1 MVRHYLFLAATL
13 MVFLVVII
21 NHNNFT
27 FAATNITTNNTTANG
42 SNTNFPSYLMNQ
54 SNYFFVK
61 YIQSDWKTGNVNK
74 TAQYDSNQNAV
85 TVEYNNSTYYTKLT
99 EQEEKSLKLALLD
112 LNFFQLPSGYPMTL
126 VAPPDE
132 NISAY
137 NLTATI
143 YNKTNSVYWT
153 DMQNETV
160 PSGLTF
166 LKDRIE
172 GWLQNASLNKQ
183 ENPTTS
189 ITPSCGPIEGFNFK
203 MMTNGFAPNRTV
215 HWELLDKDHQPSLL
229 GYFETN
235 DTGGFNETSDVSQIL
250 PGKYQLHVFDDV
262 DNDAHGDFVGKETFT
277 TLSFPCEQ
285 NNNTTSA
292 QASGGS
298 GNVSITV
305 NPATPVNT
313 PPVAKAQSVTTNRD
327 TAASINLGATDKD
340 GDTLTYSLTSSP
352 KQGSISSFDKNTG
365 TVVYT
370 PKSGYTGNDGFT
382 FTANDKSST
391 SNYAKVSISVNP
403 ATPVNTPPVAKAQSV
418 TTNRDTAAS
427 INLGATDK
435 DGDTLTYSLTS
446 SPKQGSISSFDK
458 NTGTV
463 VYTPKSGYTGNDGF
477 TFTANDKSSTS
488 NSAKVS
494 ISVNP
499 ATPVNTPPVAKA
511 QSVTTNRDTAASIYL
526 DATDKD
532 GDSLTYSLGTSPN
545 HGSLSS
551 FDKNTGTVVY
561 TPKSGYTG
569 NDGFTFTANDKSST
583 SNSAKV
589 SISVNSVSS
598 GTTKAFSMAAVGDWG
613 CTSNTDKTVKKISS
627 EKPNIVLAL
636 GDYSYEPSADCWLK
650 AVKPIDDITKI
661 TIGNHE
667 DSPNEDL
674 DAYMSNFGMNKQF
687 YSFTKNNVHFVVMA
701 TEIPYKSGSDQYKF
715 VVNDLSK
722 ASTDKNVDWIVV
734 FMHRIMYTSPTSC
747 SSCGALSDLRETYHP
762 LFDKY
767 GVDFVL
773 QGHAHDYQ
781 RSYPLQY
788 NQKDA
793 EDPIVT
799 DKNSGKYNDPKGE
812 IYAIVGTG
820 GEDFHA
826 LKSKSSFIA
835 SQNDA
840 RFGHLNLDTSKSAT
854 TKILNGQF
862 IGNDGKI
869 MDEFQIMNHQ

>member
-1 MVRHYLFLAATL
+1 MNLELLLSGRVLSMAFIFVAFLGISALIFVYAESVAPSVPTTKSISDTIPFLREVADTTPPIDTTPPVVTVPVDMKVEATGPEGRIVSYESTATDTVDGNVATVCSPKSGSLFALGQTRVECTAVDKAGNTGKNQFIITVRDTTPPETTLGDVTVGWLGSITSGDTTPSVDSNFDFDGTDLVGISHYECRLEDGGWKSAHKVTDINGEKINTCTYTGVRDPGAHNFEVRAVDTSGNKDASPASFMWNIEAPDQAIQGLITRVNSIYQSLNLDSALHQAIEDLSDNSVSNDPNSCYLLNSFMNDLNVQNMIGTLSLTDLNDFVKTTLAIMDNIGCLPPIANAGSPQSVEAGEKGVMLDGSNSLHADNPISFNWKQIGGSPTVEIRNSAKAKASFDAPTSDQFKDVGSSTTL
-13 MVFLVVII
+13 
-21 NHNNFT
+21 T
-27 FAATNITTNNTTANG
+27 FELTVAGAGDLKSTAITT
-42 SNTNFPSYLMNQ
+42 
-54 SNYFFVK
+54 VE
-61 YIQSDWKTGNVNK
+61 V
-74 TAQYDSNQNAV
+74 NAV
-85 TVEYNNSTYYTKLT
+85 NNPP
-99 EQEEKSLKLALLD
+99 EE
-112 LNFFQLPSGYPMTL
+112 
-126 VAPPDE
+126 
-132 NISAY
+132 
-137 NLTATI
+137 
-143 YNKTNSVYWT
+143 
-153 DMQNETV
+153 
-160 PSGLTF
+160 
-166 LKDRIE
+166 
-172 GWLQNASLNKQ
+172 
-183 ENPTTS
+183 
-189 ITPSCGPIEGFNFK
+189 
-203 MMTNGFAPNRTV
+203 
-215 HWELLDKDHQPSLL
+215 
-229 GYFETN
+229 
-235 DTGGFNETSDVSQIL
+235 
-250 PGKYQLHVFDDV
+250 PGV
-262 DNDAHGDFVGKETFT
+262 
-277 TLSFPCEQ
+277 
-285 NNNTTSA
+285 NN
-292 QASGGS
+292 
-298 GNVSITV
+298 
-305 NPATPVNT
+305 
-313 PPVAKAQSVTTNRD
+313 PPVAKSQSVTTYSD
-327 TAASINLGATDKD
+327 KSISIN
-340 GDTLTYSLTSSP
+340 
-352 KQGSISSFDKNTG
+352 
-365 TVVYT
+365 
-370 PKSGYTGNDGFT
+370 
-382 FTANDKSST
+382 
-391 SNYAKVSISVNP
+391 
-403 ATPVNTPPVAKAQSV
+403 
-418 TTNRDTAAS
+418 
-427 INLGATDK
+427 
-435 DGDTLTYSLTS
+435 
-446 SPKQGSISSFDK
+446 
-458 NTGTV
+458 
-463 VYTPKSGYTGNDGF
+463 
-477 TFTANDKSSTS
+477 
-488 NSAKVS
+488 
-494 ISVNP
+494 
-499 ATPVNTPPVAKA
+499 
-511 QSVTTNRDTAASIYL
+511 L

-532 GDSLTYSLGTSPN
+532 GDSLTYSLTSSPN

-589 SISVNSVSS
+589 SITVNSVSS

>member
-13 MVFLVVII
+13 MLFLVVII

-85 TVEYNNSTYYTKLT
+85 TVEYNNSTYYTTLT
-99 EQEEKSLKLALLD
+99 DQEEKSLKLALLD
-112 LNFFQLPSGYPMTL
+112 LNFFRLPSGYPMTL
-126 VAPPDE
+126 VAPTNE
-132 NISAY
+132 NIIAY

-292 QASGGS
+292 QASGCS

-327 TAASINLGATDKD
+327 TAASINLDATDKD
-340 GDTLTYSLTSSP
+340 GDSLTYSLTSSP

-391 SNYAKVSISVNP
+391 SDSAKVSISVNP

-427 INLGATDK
+427 INL
-435 DGDTLTYSLTS
+435 
-446 SPKQGSISSFDK
+446 
-458 NTGTV
+458 
-463 VYTPKSGYTGNDGF
+463 
-477 TFTANDKSSTS
+477 
-488 NSAKVS
+488 
-494 ISVNP
+494 
-499 ATPVNTPPVAKA
+499 
-511 QSVTTNRDTAASIYL
+511 

-532 GDSLTYSLGTSPN
+532 GDSLTYSLTSSPN

-569 NDGFTFTANDKSST
+569 SDGFTFTANDKSST

-589 SISVNSVSS
+589 SIIVNSVSS
-598 GTTKAFSMAAVGDWG
+598 GTTKAFSLAAVGDWG

-788 NQKDA
+788 DQKDA

>member
-13 MVFLVVII
+13 MLFLVVII

-382 FTANDKSST
+382 FTANDKNST
-391 SNYAKVSISVNP
+391 SNSAKVSISVNP

-435 DGDTLTYSLTS
+435 DGD
-446 SPKQGSISSFDK
+446 
-458 NTGTV
+458 
-463 VYTPKSGYTGNDGF
+463 
-477 TFTANDKSSTS
+477 
-488 NSAKVS
+488 
-494 ISVNP
+494 
-499 ATPVNTPPVAKA
+499 
-511 QSVTTNRDTAASIYL
+511 
-526 DATDKD
+526 
-532 GDSLTYSLGTSPN
+532 SLTYSLGTSPN

-569 NDGFTFTANDKSST
+569 HDGFTFTANDKSST

-589 SISVNSVSS
+589 SISVNPVKSNVTAPEKEKENQNTIPNTTALTNTTALPNTAVTNTTALPNTTGDSTKMHLEEAIKDLEGGNIDAASTQLTAAQQTIS
-598 GTTKAFSMAAVGDWG
+598 GESEQAKMHFDEAMKAFSAGDTNGTLTHLKAAD
-613 CTSNTDKTVKKISS
+613 
-627 EKPNIVLAL
+627 EAL
-636 GDYSYEPSADCWLK
+636 G
-650 AVKPIDDITKI
+650 
-661 TIGNHE
+661 
-667 DSPNEDL
+667 
-674 DAYMSNFGMNKQF
+674 
-687 YSFTKNNVHFVVMA
+687 
-701 TEIPYKSGSDQYKF
+701 
-715 VVNDLSK
+715 
-722 ASTDKNVDWIVV
+722 
-734 FMHRIMYTSPTSC
+734 
-747 SSCGALSDLRETYHP
+747 
-762 LFDKY
+762 
-767 GVDFVL
+767 
-773 QGHAHDYQ
+773 
-781 RSYPLQY
+781 
-788 NQKDA
+788 
-793 EDPIVT
+793 
-799 DKNSGKYNDPKGE
+799 
-812 IYAIVGTG
+812 
-820 GEDFHA
+820 
-826 LKSKSSFIA
+826 
-835 SQNDA
+835 
-840 RFGHLNLDTSKSAT
+840 
-854 TKILNGQF
+854 
-862 IGNDGKI
+862 
-869 MDEFQIMNHQ
+869 

>member
-1 MVRHYLFLAATL
+1 MNLELLLSGRVLSMAFIFVAFLGISALIFVYAESVAPSVPTTKSISDTIPFLREVADTTPPIDTTPPVVTVPVDMKVEATGPEGRIVSYESTATDTVDGNVATVCSPKSGSLFALGQTRVECTAVDKAGNTGKNQFIITVRDTTPPETTLGDVTVGWLGSITSGDTTPSVDSNFDFDGTDLVGISHYECRLDDGGWKSAHTVTDINGEKINTCTYTGVRDPGAHNFEVRAVDTSGNKDASPASFMWNIEAPDQAIQGLITRVNSIYQSLNLDSALHQAIEDLSDNSVSNDPNSCYLLNSFMNDLNVQNMIGTLSLTDLNDFVKTTLAIMDNIGCLPPIANAGSPQSVEAGEKGVMLDGSNSLHADNPISFNWKQIGGSPTVEIRNSAKAKASFDGPTSDQFKDVGSSTTL
-13 MVFLVVII
+13 
-21 NHNNFT
+21 T
-27 FAATNITTNNTTANG
+27 FELTVAGAGDLKSTAITT
-42 SNTNFPSYLMNQ
+42 
-54 SNYFFVK
+54 VE
-61 YIQSDWKTGNVNK
+61 V
-74 TAQYDSNQNAV
+74 NAV
-85 TVEYNNSTYYTKLT
+85 NN
-99 EQEEKSLKLALLD
+99 
-112 LNFFQLPSGYPMTL
+112 
-126 VAPPDE
+126 PPE
-132 NISAY
+132 
-137 NLTATI
+137 
-143 YNKTNSVYWT
+143 
-153 DMQNETV
+153 V
-160 PSGLTF
+160 PG
-166 LKDRIE
+166 
-172 GWLQNASLNKQ
+172 
-183 ENPTTS
+183 
-189 ITPSCGPIEGFNFK
+189 
-203 MMTNGFAPNRTV
+203 V
-215 HWELLDKDHQPSLL
+215 
-229 GYFETN
+229 
-235 DTGGFNETSDVSQIL
+235 
-250 PGKYQLHVFDDV
+250 
-262 DNDAHGDFVGKETFT
+262 
-277 TLSFPCEQ
+277 
-285 NNNTTSA
+285 NN
-292 QASGGS
+292 
-298 GNVSITV
+298 
-305 NPATPVNT
+305 
-313 PPVAKAQSVTTNRD
+313 PPVAKSQGVTIYSD
-327 TAASINLGATDKD
+327 KSISIN
-340 GDTLTYSLTSSP
+340 
-352 KQGSISSFDKNTG
+352 
-365 TVVYT
+365 
-370 PKSGYTGNDGFT
+370 
-382 FTANDKSST
+382 
-391 SNYAKVSISVNP
+391 
-403 ATPVNTPPVAKAQSV
+403 
-418 TTNRDTAAS
+418 
-427 INLGATDK
+427 
-435 DGDTLTYSLTS
+435 
-446 SPKQGSISSFDK
+446 
-458 NTGTV
+458 
-463 VYTPKSGYTGNDGF
+463 
-477 TFTANDKSSTS
+477 
-488 NSAKVS
+488 
-494 ISVNP
+494 
-499 ATPVNTPPVAKA
+499 
-511 QSVTTNRDTAASIYL
+511 L

-532 GDSLTYSLGTSPN
+532 GDSLTYSLTSSPN

-589 SISVNSVSS
+589 SITVNSVSS

>member
-1 MVRHYLFLAATL
+1 MNLELLLSGRVLSMAFIFVAFLGISALIFVYAESVAPSVPTTKSISDTIPFLREVADTTPPIDTTPPVVTVPVDMKVEATGPEGRIVSYESTATDTVDGNVATVCSPKSGSLFALGQTRVECTAVDKAGNTGKNQFIITVRDTTPPETTLGDVTVGWLGSITSGDTTPSVDSNFDFDGTDLVGISHYECRLEDGGWKSAHKVTDINGEKINTCTYTGVRDPGAHNFEVRAVDTSGNKDASPASFMWNIEAPDQAIQGLITRVNSIYQSLNLDSALHQAIEDLSDNSVSNDPNSCYLLNSFMNDLNVQNMIGTLSLTDLNDFVKTTLAIMDNIGCLPPIANAGSPQSVEAGEKGVMLDGSNSLHADNPISFNWKQIGGSPTVEIRNSAKAKASFDGPTSDQFKDVGSSTTL
-13 MVFLVVII
+13 
-21 NHNNFT
+21 T
-27 FAATNITTNNTTANG
+27 FELTVAGAGDLKSTAITT
-42 SNTNFPSYLMNQ
+42 
-54 SNYFFVK
+54 VE
-61 YIQSDWKTGNVNK
+61 V
-74 TAQYDSNQNAV
+74 NAV
-85 TVEYNNSTYYTKLT
+85 NN
-99 EQEEKSLKLALLD
+99 
-112 LNFFQLPSGYPMTL
+112 
-126 VAPPDE
+126 PPE
-132 NISAY
+132 
-137 NLTATI
+137 
-143 YNKTNSVYWT
+143 
-153 DMQNETV
+153 V
-160 PSGLTF
+160 PG
-166 LKDRIE
+166 
-172 GWLQNASLNKQ
+172 
-183 ENPTTS
+183 
-189 ITPSCGPIEGFNFK
+189 
-203 MMTNGFAPNRTV
+203 V
-215 HWELLDKDHQPSLL
+215 
-229 GYFETN
+229 
-235 DTGGFNETSDVSQIL
+235 
-250 PGKYQLHVFDDV
+250 
-262 DNDAHGDFVGKETFT
+262 
-277 TLSFPCEQ
+277 
-285 NNNTTSA
+285 NN
-292 QASGGS
+292 
-298 GNVSITV
+298 
-305 NPATPVNT
+305 
-313 PPVAKAQSVTTNRD
+313 PPVAKSQSVTIYSD
-327 TAASINLGATDKD
+327 KSISIN
-340 GDTLTYSLTSSP
+340 
-352 KQGSISSFDKNTG
+352 
-365 TVVYT
+365 
-370 PKSGYTGNDGFT
+370 
-382 FTANDKSST
+382 
-391 SNYAKVSISVNP
+391 
-403 ATPVNTPPVAKAQSV
+403 
-418 TTNRDTAAS
+418 
-427 INLGATDK
+427 
-435 DGDTLTYSLTS
+435 
-446 SPKQGSISSFDK
+446 
-458 NTGTV
+458 
-463 VYTPKSGYTGNDGF
+463 
-477 TFTANDKSSTS
+477 
-488 NSAKVS
+488 
-494 ISVNP
+494 
-499 ATPVNTPPVAKA
+499 
-511 QSVTTNRDTAASIYL
+511 L

-532 GDSLTYSLGTSPN
+532 GDSLTYSLTSSPN

-589 SISVNSVSS
+589 SITVNSVSS

>member
-340 GDTLTYSLTSSP
+340 GD
-352 KQGSISSFDKNTG
+352 
-365 TVVYT
+365 
-370 PKSGYTGNDGFT
+370 
-382 FTANDKSST
+382 
-391 SNYAKVSISVNP
+391 
-403 ATPVNTPPVAKAQSV
+403 
-418 TTNRDTAAS
+418 
-427 INLGATDK
+427 
-435 DGDTLTYSLTS
+435 
-446 SPKQGSISSFDK
+446 
-458 NTGTV
+458 
-463 VYTPKSGYTGNDGF
+463 
-477 TFTANDKSSTS
+477 
-488 NSAKVS
+488 
-494 ISVNP
+494 
-499 ATPVNTPPVAKA
+499 
-511 QSVTTNRDTAASIYL
+511 
-526 DATDKD
+526 
-532 GDSLTYSLGTSPN
+532 SLTYSLGTSPN

-589 SISVNSVSS
+589 SITVNSVSS

-636 GDYSYEPSADCWLK
+636 GDYSYELSADCWLK

>member
-13 MVFLVVII
+13 MLFLVVII

-313 PPVAKAQSVTTNRD
+313 PPVAKAQSVTINRD
-327 TAASINLGATDKD
+327 TAASINLDATDKD
-340 GDTLTYSLTSSP
+340 GDSLTYSLTSSP

-370 PKSGYTGNDGFT
+370 PKSGYTG
-382 FTANDKSST
+382 S
-391 SNYAKVSISVNP
+391 
-403 ATPVNTPPVAKAQSV
+403 
-418 TTNRDTAAS
+418 
-427 INLGATDK
+427 
-435 DGDTLTYSLTS
+435 
-446 SPKQGSISSFDK
+446 
-458 NTGTV
+458 
-463 VYTPKSGYTGNDGF
+463 DGF

-494 ISVNP
+494 INVNP
-499 ATPVNTPPVAKA
+499 VKSNVTAPEKEKENQNTIPNTTALTNTTALPNTA
-511 QSVTTNRDTAASIYL
+511 VTNTTALPNTTGDSTKMHLEEAIKDLEGGNIDAASTQLTAAQQTISGESEQ
-526 DATDKD
+526 AKM
-532 GDSLTYSLGTSPN
+532 
-545 HGSLSS
+545 H
-551 FDKNTGTVVY
+551 FDE
-561 TPKSGYTG
+561 
-569 NDGFTFTANDKSST
+569 AM
-583 SNSAKV
+583 
-589 SISVNSVSS
+589 
-598 GTTKAFSMAAVGDWG
+598 KAFSAGDTNGTLTHLKAAD
-613 CTSNTDKTVKKISS
+613 
-627 EKPNIVLAL
+627 EAL
-636 GDYSYEPSADCWLK
+636 G
-650 AVKPIDDITKI
+650 
-661 TIGNHE
+661 
-667 DSPNEDL
+667 
-674 DAYMSNFGMNKQF
+674 
-687 YSFTKNNVHFVVMA
+687 
-701 TEIPYKSGSDQYKF
+701 
-715 VVNDLSK
+715 
-722 ASTDKNVDWIVV
+722 
-734 FMHRIMYTSPTSC
+734 
-747 SSCGALSDLRETYHP
+747 
-762 LFDKY
+762 
-767 GVDFVL
+767 
-773 QGHAHDYQ
+773 
-781 RSYPLQY
+781 
-788 NQKDA
+788 
-793 EDPIVT
+793 
-799 DKNSGKYNDPKGE
+799 
-812 IYAIVGTG
+812 
-820 GEDFHA
+820 
-826 LKSKSSFIA
+826 
-835 SQNDA
+835 
-840 RFGHLNLDTSKSAT
+840 
-854 TKILNGQF
+854 
-862 IGNDGKI
+862 
-869 MDEFQIMNHQ
+869 

>member
-13 MVFLVVII
+13 MLFLVVII

-298 GNVSITV
+298 GNVSI
-305 NPATPVNT
+305 
-313 PPVAKAQSVTTNRD
+313 
-327 TAASINLGATDKD
+327 
-340 GDTLTYSLTSSP
+340 
-352 KQGSISSFDKNTG
+352 
-365 TVVYT
+365 
-370 PKSGYTGNDGFT
+370 
-382 FTANDKSST
+382 
-391 SNYAKVSISVNP
+391 SVNP

-494 ISVNP
+494 I
-499 ATPVNTPPVAKA
+499 T
-511 QSVTTNRDTAASIYL
+511 
-526 DATDKD
+526 
-532 GDSLTYSLGTSPN
+532 
-545 HGSLSS
+545 
-551 FDKNTGTVVY
+551 
-561 TPKSGYTG
+561 
-569 NDGFTFTANDKSST
+569 
-583 SNSAKV
+583 
-589 SISVNSVSS
+589 VNSVSS

>member
-298 GNVSITV
+298 GNVSI
-305 NPATPVNT
+305 
-313 PPVAKAQSVTTNRD
+313 
-327 TAASINLGATDKD
+327 
-340 GDTLTYSLTSSP
+340 
-352 KQGSISSFDKNTG
+352 
-365 TVVYT
+365 
-370 PKSGYTGNDGFT
+370 
-382 FTANDKSST
+382 
-391 SNYAKVSISVNP
+391 SVNP

-494 ISVNP
+494 I
-499 ATPVNTPPVAKA
+499 T
-511 QSVTTNRDTAASIYL
+511 
-526 DATDKD
+526 
-532 GDSLTYSLGTSPN
+532 
-545 HGSLSS
+545 
-551 FDKNTGTVVY
+551 
-561 TPKSGYTG
+561 
-569 NDGFTFTANDKSST
+569 
-583 SNSAKV
+583 
-589 SISVNSVSS
+589 VNSVSS

>member
-1 MVRHYLFLAATL
+1 MVGLYLFSAAIL
-13 MVFLVVII
+13 MLFLVVII

-27 FAATNITTNNTTANG
+27 NAETNVTANNTTANA

-85 TVEYNNSTYYTKLT
+85 TVEYNNSTYYTTLT
-99 EQEEKSLKLALLD
+99 DQEEKSLKLALLD
-112 LNFFQLPSGYPMTL
+112 LNFFRLPSGYPMTL
-126 VAPPDE
+126 VAPTNE

-172 GWLQNASLNKQ
+172 DWLQNASLNKQ

-215 HWELLDKDHQPSLL
+215 HWELLDKDHQPTLL

-292 QASGGS
+292 QASGSS
-298 GNVSITV
+298 GN
-305 NPATPVNT
+305 
-313 PPVAKAQSVTTNRD
+313 
-327 TAASINLGATDKD
+327 
-340 GDTLTYSLTSSP
+340 
-352 KQGSISSFDKNTG
+352 
-365 TVVYT
+365 
-370 PKSGYTGNDGFT
+370 
-382 FTANDKSST
+382 
-391 SNYAKVSISVNP
+391 VSISVNP

-427 INLGATDK
+427 INL
-435 DGDTLTYSLTS
+435 
-446 SPKQGSISSFDK
+446 
-458 NTGTV
+458 
-463 VYTPKSGYTGNDGF
+463 
-477 TFTANDKSSTS
+477 
-488 NSAKVS
+488 
-494 ISVNP
+494 
-499 ATPVNTPPVAKA
+499 
-511 QSVTTNRDTAASIYL
+511 

-532 GDSLTYSLGTSPN
+532 GDSLTYSLTSSPKQ
-545 HGSLSS
+545 GSLSS

-569 NDGFTFTANDKSST
+569 SDGFTFTANDKSST
-583 SNSAKV
+583 SNAAKV
-589 SISVNSVSS
+589 SITVNSVSS

-788 NQKDA
+788 DQKDE

-820 GEDFHA
+820 GEDLHA

>member
-1 MVRHYLFLAATL
+1 MNLELLLSGRVLSMAFIFVAFLGISALIFVYAESVAPSVPTTKSISDTIPFLREVADTTPPIDTTPPVVTVPVDMKVEATGPEGRIVSYESTATDTVDGNVATVCSPKSGSLFALGQTRVECTAVDKAGNTGKNQFIITVRDTTPPETTLGDVTVGWLGSITSGDTTPSVDSNFDFDGTDLVGISHYECRLEDGGWKSAHTVTDINGEKINTCTYTGVRDPGAHNFEVRAVDTSGNKDASPASFMWNIEAPDQAIQGLITRVNSIYQSLNLDSALHQAIEDLSDNSVSNDPNSCYLLNSFMNDLNVQNMIGTLSLTDLNDFVKTTLAIMDNIGCLPPIANAGSPQSVEAGEKGVMLDGSDSLHADNPISFNWKQIGGSPTVEIRNSAKAKASFDAPTSDQFKDVGSSTTL
-13 MVFLVVII
+13 
-21 NHNNFT
+21 T
-27 FAATNITTNNTTANG
+27 FELTVAGAGDLKSTAITT
-42 SNTNFPSYLMNQ
+42 
-54 SNYFFVK
+54 VE
-61 YIQSDWKTGNVNK
+61 V
-74 TAQYDSNQNAV
+74 NAV
-85 TVEYNNSTYYTKLT
+85 NNPP
-99 EQEEKSLKLALLD
+99 EE
-112 LNFFQLPSGYPMTL
+112 
-126 VAPPDE
+126 
-132 NISAY
+132 
-137 NLTATI
+137 
-143 YNKTNSVYWT
+143 
-153 DMQNETV
+153 
-160 PSGLTF
+160 
-166 LKDRIE
+166 
-172 GWLQNASLNKQ
+172 
-183 ENPTTS
+183 
-189 ITPSCGPIEGFNFK
+189 
-203 MMTNGFAPNRTV
+203 
-215 HWELLDKDHQPSLL
+215 
-229 GYFETN
+229 
-235 DTGGFNETSDVSQIL
+235 
-250 PGKYQLHVFDDV
+250 PGV
-262 DNDAHGDFVGKETFT
+262 
-277 TLSFPCEQ
+277 
-285 NNNTTSA
+285 NN
-292 QASGGS
+292 
-298 GNVSITV
+298 
-305 NPATPVNT
+305 
-313 PPVAKAQSVTTNRD
+313 PPVAKSQSVTTYSD
-327 TAASINLGATDKD
+327 KSVSIN
-340 GDTLTYSLTSSP
+340 
-352 KQGSISSFDKNTG
+352 
-365 TVVYT
+365 
-370 PKSGYTGNDGFT
+370 
-382 FTANDKSST
+382 
-391 SNYAKVSISVNP
+391 
-403 ATPVNTPPVAKAQSV
+403 
-418 TTNRDTAAS
+418 
-427 INLGATDK
+427 
-435 DGDTLTYSLTS
+435 
-446 SPKQGSISSFDK
+446 
-458 NTGTV
+458 
-463 VYTPKSGYTGNDGF
+463 
-477 TFTANDKSSTS
+477 
-488 NSAKVS
+488 
-494 ISVNP
+494 
-499 ATPVNTPPVAKA
+499 
-511 QSVTTNRDTAASIYL
+511 L

-532 GDSLTYSLGTSPN
+532 GDSLTYSLTSSPKQ
-545 HGSLSS
+545 GSLSS

-589 SISVNSVSS
+589 SITVNSVSS

-636 GDYSYEPSADCWLK
+636 GDYSYELSADCWLK

>member
-13 MVFLVVII
+13 MLFLVVII

-391 SNYAKVSISVNP
+391 SN
-403 ATPVNTPPVAKAQSV
+403 
-418 TTNRDTAAS
+418 
-427 INLGATDK
+427 
-435 DGDTLTYSLTS
+435 
-446 SPKQGSISSFDK
+446 
-458 NTGTV
+458 
-463 VYTPKSGYTGNDGF
+463 
-477 TFTANDKSSTS
+477 
-488 NSAKVS
+488 SAKVS
-494 ISVNP
+494 I
-499 ATPVNTPPVAKA
+499 T
-511 QSVTTNRDTAASIYL
+511 
-526 DATDKD
+526 
-532 GDSLTYSLGTSPN
+532 
-545 HGSLSS
+545 
-551 FDKNTGTVVY
+551 
-561 TPKSGYTG
+561 
-569 NDGFTFTANDKSST
+569 
-583 SNSAKV
+583 
-589 SISVNSVSS
+589 VNSVSS

>member
-391 SNYAKVSISVNP
+391 SN
-403 ATPVNTPPVAKAQSV
+403 
-418 TTNRDTAAS
+418 
-427 INLGATDK
+427 
-435 DGDTLTYSLTS
+435 
-446 SPKQGSISSFDK
+446 
-458 NTGTV
+458 
-463 VYTPKSGYTGNDGF
+463 
-477 TFTANDKSSTS
+477 
-488 NSAKVS
+488 SAKVS
-494 ISVNP
+494 I
-499 ATPVNTPPVAKA
+499 T
-511 QSVTTNRDTAASIYL
+511 
-526 DATDKD
+526 
-532 GDSLTYSLGTSPN
+532 
-545 HGSLSS
+545 
-551 FDKNTGTVVY
+551 
-561 TPKSGYTG
+561 
-569 NDGFTFTANDKSST
+569 
-583 SNSAKV
+583 
-589 SISVNSVSS
+589 VNSVSS

>member
-1 MVRHYLFLAATL
+1 
-13 MVFLVVII
+13 
-21 NHNNFT
+21 
-27 FAATNITTNNTTANG
+27 
-42 SNTNFPSYLMNQ
+42 
-54 SNYFFVK
+54 
-61 YIQSDWKTGNVNK
+61 
-74 TAQYDSNQNAV
+74 
-85 TVEYNNSTYYTKLT
+85 
-99 EQEEKSLKLALLD
+99 
-112 LNFFQLPSGYPMTL
+112 MTL

-298 GNVSITV
+298 GNVSI
-305 NPATPVNT
+305 
-313 PPVAKAQSVTTNRD
+313 
-327 TAASINLGATDKD
+327 
-340 GDTLTYSLTSSP
+340 
-352 KQGSISSFDKNTG
+352 
-365 TVVYT
+365 
-370 PKSGYTGNDGFT
+370 
-382 FTANDKSST
+382 
-391 SNYAKVSISVNP
+391 SVNP

-463 VYTPKSGYTGNDGF
+463 VYTPKSGYTGSDGF

-494 ISVNP
+494 I
-499 ATPVNTPPVAKA
+499 T
-511 QSVTTNRDTAASIYL
+511 
-526 DATDKD
+526 
-532 GDSLTYSLGTSPN
+532 
-545 HGSLSS
+545 
-551 FDKNTGTVVY
+551 
-561 TPKSGYTG
+561 
-569 NDGFTFTANDKSST
+569 
-583 SNSAKV
+583 
-589 SISVNSVSS
+589 VNSVSS

>member
-1 MVRHYLFLAATL
+1 MVGLYLFSAAIL
-13 MVFLVVII
+13 MLFLVVII

-27 FAATNITTNNTTANG
+27 NAETNVTANNTTANA

-85 TVEYNNSTYYTKLT
+85 TVEYNNSTYYTTLT
-99 EQEEKSLKLALLD
+99 DQEEKSLKLALLD
-112 LNFFQLPSGYPMTL
+112 LNFFRLPSGYPMTL
-126 VAPPDE
+126 VAPTNE

-172 GWLQNASLNKQ
+172 DWLQNASLNKQ

-215 HWELLDKDHQPSLL
+215 HWELLDKDHQPTLL

-292 QASGGS
+292 QASGSS
-298 GNVSITV
+298 GN
-305 NPATPVNT
+305 
-313 PPVAKAQSVTTNRD
+313 
-327 TAASINLGATDKD
+327 
-340 GDTLTYSLTSSP
+340 
-352 KQGSISSFDKNTG
+352 
-365 TVVYT
+365 
-370 PKSGYTGNDGFT
+370 
-382 FTANDKSST
+382 
-391 SNYAKVSISVNP
+391 VSISVNP

-427 INLGATDK
+427 INL
-435 DGDTLTYSLTS
+435 
-446 SPKQGSISSFDK
+446 
-458 NTGTV
+458 
-463 VYTPKSGYTGNDGF
+463 
-477 TFTANDKSSTS
+477 
-488 NSAKVS
+488 
-494 ISVNP
+494 
-499 ATPVNTPPVAKA
+499 
-511 QSVTTNRDTAASIYL
+511 

-532 GDSLTYSLGTSPN
+532 GDSLTYSLTSSPKQ
-545 HGSLSS
+545 GSLSS

-569 NDGFTFTANDKSST
+569 SDGFTFTANDKSST
-583 SNSAKV
+583 SNAAKV
-589 SISVNSVSS
+589 SITVNSVSS

-674 DAYMSNFGMNKQF
+674 DAYMSNFGMNNQF
-687 YSFTKNNVHFVVMA
+687 YSFTKNYVHFVVMA

-788 NQKDA
+788 DQKDE

-820 GEDFHA
+820 GEDLHA

>member
-13 MVFLVVII
+13 MLFLVVII

-27 FAATNITTNNTTANG
+27 YAETNITINNTTANG

-370 PKSGYTGNDGFT
+370 PKSGYTG
-382 FTANDKSST
+382 S
-391 SNYAKVSISVNP
+391 
-403 ATPVNTPPVAKAQSV
+403 
-418 TTNRDTAAS
+418 
-427 INLGATDK
+427 
-435 DGDTLTYSLTS
+435 
-446 SPKQGSISSFDK
+446 
-458 NTGTV
+458 
-463 VYTPKSGYTGNDGF
+463 
-477 TFTANDKSSTS
+477 
-488 NSAKVS
+488 
-494 ISVNP
+494 
-499 ATPVNTPPVAKA
+499 
-511 QSVTTNRDTAASIYL
+511 
-526 DATDKD
+526 
-532 GDSLTYSLGTSPN
+532 
-545 HGSLSS
+545 
-551 FDKNTGTVVY
+551 
-561 TPKSGYTG
+561 
-569 NDGFTFTANDKSST
+569 DGFTFTANDKSST

-598 GTTKAFSMAAVGDWG
+598 ETTKAFSMAAVGDWG

>member
-1 MVRHYLFLAATL
+1 
-13 MVFLVVII
+13 
-21 NHNNFT
+21 
-27 FAATNITTNNTTANG
+27 
-42 SNTNFPSYLMNQ
+42 
-54 SNYFFVK
+54 
-61 YIQSDWKTGNVNK
+61 
-74 TAQYDSNQNAV
+74 
-85 TVEYNNSTYYTKLT
+85 
-99 EQEEKSLKLALLD
+99 
-112 LNFFQLPSGYPMTL
+112 
-126 VAPPDE
+126 
-132 NISAY
+132 
-137 NLTATI
+137 
-143 YNKTNSVYWT
+143 
-153 DMQNETV
+153 
-160 PSGLTF
+160 
-166 LKDRIE
+166 
-172 GWLQNASLNKQ
+172 
-183 ENPTTS
+183 
-189 ITPSCGPIEGFNFK
+189 
-203 MMTNGFAPNRTV
+203 
-215 HWELLDKDHQPSLL
+215 L

-298 GNVSITV
+298 GN
-305 NPATPVNT
+305 
-313 PPVAKAQSVTTNRD
+313 
-327 TAASINLGATDKD
+327 
-340 GDTLTYSLTSSP
+340 
-352 KQGSISSFDKNTG
+352 
-365 TVVYT
+365 
-370 PKSGYTGNDGFT
+370 
-382 FTANDKSST
+382 
-391 SNYAKVSISVNP
+391 VSISVNP

-494 ISVNP
+494 I
-499 ATPVNTPPVAKA
+499 T
-511 QSVTTNRDTAASIYL
+511 
-526 DATDKD
+526 
-532 GDSLTYSLGTSPN
+532 
-545 HGSLSS
+545 
-551 FDKNTGTVVY
+551 
-561 TPKSGYTG
+561 
-569 NDGFTFTANDKSST
+569 
-583 SNSAKV
+583 
-589 SISVNSVSS
+589 VNSVSS

-636 GDYSYEPSADCWLK
+636 GDYSYELSADCWLK

>member
-1 MVRHYLFLAATL
+1 MNLELLLSGRVLSMAFIFVAFLGISALIFVYAESVAPSVPTTKSISDTIPFLREVADTTPPIDTTPPVVTVPVDMKVEATGPEGRIVSYESTATDTVDGNVATVCSPKSGSLFALGQTRVECTAVDKAGNTGKNQFIITVRDTTPPETTLGDVTVGWLGSITSGDTTPSVDSNFDFDGTDLVGISHYECRLEDGGWKSAHKVTDINGEKINTCTYTGVRDPGAHNFEVRAVDTSGNKDASPASFMWNIEAPDQAIQGLITRVNSIYQSLNLDSALHQAIEDLSDNSVSNDPNSCYLLNSFMNDLNVQNMIGTLSLTDLNDFVKTTLAIMDNIGCLPPIANAGSPQSVEAGEKGVMLDGSNSLHADNPISFNWKQIGGSPTVEIRNSAKAKASFDAPTSDQFKDVGSSTTL
-13 MVFLVVII
+13 
-21 NHNNFT
+21 T
-27 FAATNITTNNTTANG
+27 FELTVAGAGDLKSTAITT
-42 SNTNFPSYLMNQ
+42 
-54 SNYFFVK
+54 VE
-61 YIQSDWKTGNVNK
+61 V
-74 TAQYDSNQNAV
+74 NAV
-85 TVEYNNSTYYTKLT
+85 NNPP
-99 EQEEKSLKLALLD
+99 EE
-112 LNFFQLPSGYPMTL
+112 
-126 VAPPDE
+126 
-132 NISAY
+132 
-137 NLTATI
+137 
-143 YNKTNSVYWT
+143 
-153 DMQNETV
+153 
-160 PSGLTF
+160 
-166 LKDRIE
+166 
-172 GWLQNASLNKQ
+172 
-183 ENPTTS
+183 
-189 ITPSCGPIEGFNFK
+189 
-203 MMTNGFAPNRTV
+203 
-215 HWELLDKDHQPSLL
+215 
-229 GYFETN
+229 
-235 DTGGFNETSDVSQIL
+235 
-250 PGKYQLHVFDDV
+250 PGV
-262 DNDAHGDFVGKETFT
+262 
-277 TLSFPCEQ
+277 
-285 NNNTTSA
+285 NN
-292 QASGGS
+292 
-298 GNVSITV
+298 
-305 NPATPVNT
+305 
-313 PPVAKAQSVTTNRD
+313 PPVAKSQSVTTYSD
-327 TAASINLGATDKD
+327 KSISIN
-340 GDTLTYSLTSSP
+340 
-352 KQGSISSFDKNTG
+352 
-365 TVVYT
+365 
-370 PKSGYTGNDGFT
+370 
-382 FTANDKSST
+382 
-391 SNYAKVSISVNP
+391 
-403 ATPVNTPPVAKAQSV
+403 
-418 TTNRDTAAS
+418 
-427 INLGATDK
+427 
-435 DGDTLTYSLTS
+435 
-446 SPKQGSISSFDK
+446 
-458 NTGTV
+458 
-463 VYTPKSGYTGNDGF
+463 
-477 TFTANDKSSTS
+477 
-488 NSAKVS
+488 
-494 ISVNP
+494 
-499 ATPVNTPPVAKA
+499 
-511 QSVTTNRDTAASIYL
+511 L

-532 GDSLTYSLGTSPN
+532 GDSLTYSLTSSPN

-589 SISVNSVSS
+589 SITVNSVSS

-722 ASTDKNVDWIVV
+722 ASTDKDVDWIVV

>member
-1 MVRHYLFLAATL
+1 MVRLYLYLAATL
-13 MVFLVVII
+13 MLFLVVII

-27 FAATNITTNNTTANG
+27 YAETNITINNTTANG

-85 TVEYNNSTYYTKLT
+85 TVEYKNSTYYTTLT
-99 EQEEKSLKLALLD
+99 DKQEKSLKLALLD
-112 LNFFQLPSGYPMTL
+112 INFFRLPSDYPMTFE
-126 VAPPDE
+126 APTE
-132 NISAY
+132 NINAY

-143 YNKTNSVYWT
+143 FNKTNSVYWT
-153 DMQNETV
+153 DKQNETV

-215 HWELLDKDHQPSLL
+215 HWELLDKDHQPALL

-235 DTGGFNETSDVSQIL
+235 STGGFNQTSDVSQIM

-262 DNDAHGDFVGKETFT
+262 DNDAHADFVGKETFT

-285 NNNTTSA
+285 NNNATSA
-292 QASGGS
+292 QASGVS
-298 GNVSITV
+298 GNASITV
-305 NPATPVNT
+305 NPAAHVNT
-313 PPVAKAQSVTTNRD
+313 PPVANAQFVTITRD
-327 TAASINLGATDKD
+327 TAASINLNATDKD
-340 GDTLTYSLTSSP
+340 GDSLNYSLTSLP
-352 KQGSISSFDKNTG
+352 KQGSLSSFDKNTG
-365 TVVYT
+365 SVVYT

-391 SNYAKVSISVNP
+391 SNTANVSISVNP
-403 ATPVNTPPVAKAQSV
+403 ATPVNTPPV
-418 TTNRDTAAS
+418 
-427 INLGATDK
+427 
-435 DGDTLTYSLTS
+435 
-446 SPKQGSISSFDK
+446 
-458 NTGTV
+458 NT
-463 VYTPKSGYTGNDGF
+463 P
-477 TFTANDKSSTS
+477 
-488 NSAKVS
+488 
-494 ISVNP
+494 
-499 ATPVNTPPVAKA
+499 PVNTPPVAKSE
-511 QSVTTNRDTAASIYL
+511 SVTTNRDMAASINL

-532 GDSLTYSLGTSPN
+532 GDSLTYSLTSSPKQ
-545 HGSLSS
+545 GSLSS

-589 SISVNSVSS
+589 SITVNSVSS
-598 GTTKAFSMAAVGDWG
+598 GTSKAFSMAAVGDWG

-701 TEIPYKSGSDQYKF
+701 TEIPYKSSSDQYKF

-722 ASTDKNVDWIVV
+722 ASMDKNVDWIVV

-747 SSCGALSDLRETYHP
+747 SECDALSDLRETYQP

-767 GVDFVL
+767 GVDLVL

-788 NQKDA
+788 DQKD
-793 EDPIVT
+793 EEEPIVT
-799 DKNSGKYNDPKGE
+799 DKNSDKYNDPKGE
-812 IYAIVGTG
+812 IYIIAGTG

-835 SQNDA
+835 SQHDI
-840 RFGHLNLDTSKSAT
+840 RFGHLNLDTSKSGS
-854 TKILNGQF
+854 TKILKGRF

-869 MDEFQIMNHQ
+869 MDEFQILNHQ

>member
-391 SNYAKVSISVNP
+391 SN
-403 ATPVNTPPVAKAQSV
+403 
-418 TTNRDTAAS
+418 
-427 INLGATDK
+427 
-435 DGDTLTYSLTS
+435 
-446 SPKQGSISSFDK
+446 
-458 NTGTV
+458 
-463 VYTPKSGYTGNDGF
+463 
-477 TFTANDKSSTS
+477 
-488 NSAKVS
+488 SAKVS
-494 ISVNP
+494 I
-499 ATPVNTPPVAKA
+499 T
-511 QSVTTNRDTAASIYL
+511 
-526 DATDKD
+526 
-532 GDSLTYSLGTSPN
+532 
-545 HGSLSS
+545 
-551 FDKNTGTVVY
+551 
-561 TPKSGYTG
+561 
-569 NDGFTFTANDKSST
+569 
-583 SNSAKV
+583 
-589 SISVNSVSS
+589 VNSVSS

-636 GDYSYEPSADCWLK
+636 GDYSYELSADCWLK

>member
-13 MVFLVVII
+13 MLFLVVII

-183 ENPTTS
+183 ENPTIS

-391 SNYAKVSISVNP
+391 SN
-403 ATPVNTPPVAKAQSV
+403 
-418 TTNRDTAAS
+418 
-427 INLGATDK
+427 
-435 DGDTLTYSLTS
+435 
-446 SPKQGSISSFDK
+446 
-458 NTGTV
+458 
-463 VYTPKSGYTGNDGF
+463 
-477 TFTANDKSSTS
+477 
-488 NSAKVS
+488 SAKVS
-494 ISVNP
+494 I
-499 ATPVNTPPVAKA
+499 T
-511 QSVTTNRDTAASIYL
+511 
-526 DATDKD
+526 
-532 GDSLTYSLGTSPN
+532 
-545 HGSLSS
+545 
-551 FDKNTGTVVY
+551 
-561 TPKSGYTG
+561 
-569 NDGFTFTANDKSST
+569 
-583 SNSAKV
+583 
-589 SISVNSVSS
+589 VNSVSS

>member
-13 MVFLVVII
+13 MLFLVVII

-327 TAASINLGATDKD
+327 TAASINL
-340 GDTLTYSLTSSP
+340 
-352 KQGSISSFDKNTG
+352 
-365 TVVYT
+365 
-370 PKSGYTGNDGFT
+370 
-382 FTANDKSST
+382 
-391 SNYAKVSISVNP
+391 
-403 ATPVNTPPVAKAQSV
+403 
-418 TTNRDTAAS
+418 
-427 INLGATDK
+427 
-435 DGDTLTYSLTS
+435 
-446 SPKQGSISSFDK
+446 
-458 NTGTV
+458 
-463 VYTPKSGYTGNDGF
+463 
-477 TFTANDKSSTS
+477 
-488 NSAKVS
+488 
-494 ISVNP
+494 
-499 ATPVNTPPVAKA
+499 
-511 QSVTTNRDTAASIYL
+511 

-532 GDSLTYSLGTSPN
+532 GDSLTYSLTSSPN

-569 NDGFTFTANDKSST
+569 SDGFTFTANDKSST

-589 SISVNSVSS
+589 SIIVNSVSS
-598 GTTKAFSMAAVGDWG
+598 GTTKAFSLAAVGDWG

>member
-292 QASGGS
+292 QASGSS
-298 GNVSITV
+298 GN
-305 NPATPVNT
+305 
-313 PPVAKAQSVTTNRD
+313 
-327 TAASINLGATDKD
+327 
-340 GDTLTYSLTSSP
+340 
-352 KQGSISSFDKNTG
+352 
-365 TVVYT
+365 
-370 PKSGYTGNDGFT
+370 
-382 FTANDKSST
+382 
-391 SNYAKVSISVNP
+391 VSISVNP

-494 ISVNP
+494 I
-499 ATPVNTPPVAKA
+499 T
-511 QSVTTNRDTAASIYL
+511 
-526 DATDKD
+526 
-532 GDSLTYSLGTSPN
+532 
-545 HGSLSS
+545 
-551 FDKNTGTVVY
+551 
-561 TPKSGYTG
+561 
-569 NDGFTFTANDKSST
+569 
-583 SNSAKV
+583 
-589 SISVNSVSS
+589 VNSVSS

-650 AVKPIDDITKI
+650 AVKQIDDITKI

-762 LFDKY
+762 LFNKY

-788 NQKDA
+788 DQKDE

-820 GEDFHA
+820 GEDLHA

-869 MDEFQIMNHQ
+869 MDEFQIMNYQ

>member
-13 MVFLVVII
+13 MLFLVVII

-143 YNKTNSVYWT
+143 NNLTNSVYWT

-172 GWLQNASLNKQ
+172 DWLQNASLNKQ

-298 GNVSITV
+298 GNVSI
-305 NPATPVNT
+305 
-313 PPVAKAQSVTTNRD
+313 
-327 TAASINLGATDKD
+327 
-340 GDTLTYSLTSSP
+340 
-352 KQGSISSFDKNTG
+352 
-365 TVVYT
+365 
-370 PKSGYTGNDGFT
+370 
-382 FTANDKSST
+382 
-391 SNYAKVSISVNP
+391 SVNP

-494 ISVNP
+494 I
-499 ATPVNTPPVAKA
+499 T
-511 QSVTTNRDTAASIYL
+511 
-526 DATDKD
+526 
-532 GDSLTYSLGTSPN
+532 
-545 HGSLSS
+545 
-551 FDKNTGTVVY
+551 
-561 TPKSGYTG
+561 
-569 NDGFTFTANDKSST
+569 
-583 SNSAKV
+583 
-589 SISVNSVSS
+589 VNSVSS
-598 GTTKAFSMAAVGDWG
+598 GPTKAFSMAAVGDWS

-636 GDYSYEPSADCWLK
+636 GDYSYELSADCWLK

>member
-137 NLTATI
+137 NLSATI

-327 TAASINLGATDKD
+327 TAASINL
-340 GDTLTYSLTSSP
+340 
-352 KQGSISSFDKNTG
+352 
-365 TVVYT
+365 
-370 PKSGYTGNDGFT
+370 
-382 FTANDKSST
+382 
-391 SNYAKVSISVNP
+391 
-403 ATPVNTPPVAKAQSV
+403 
-418 TTNRDTAAS
+418 
-427 INLGATDK
+427 
-435 DGDTLTYSLTS
+435 
-446 SPKQGSISSFDK
+446 
-458 NTGTV
+458 
-463 VYTPKSGYTGNDGF
+463 
-477 TFTANDKSSTS
+477 
-488 NSAKVS
+488 
-494 ISVNP
+494 
-499 ATPVNTPPVAKA
+499 
-511 QSVTTNRDTAASIYL
+511 

-532 GDSLTYSLGTSPN
+532 GDSLTYSLTSSPN

-589 SISVNSVSS
+589 SITVNSVSS

>member
-1 MVRHYLFLAATL
+1 MNLELLLSGRVLSMAFIFVAFLGISALIFVYAESVAPSVPTTKSISDTIPFLREVADTTPPIDTTPPVVTVPVDMKVEATGPEGRIVSYESTATDTVDGNVATVCSPKSGSLFALGQTRVECTAVDKAGNTGKNQFIITVRDTTPPETTLGDVTVGWLGSITSGDTTPSVDSNFDFDGTDLVGISHYECRLEDGGWKSAHKVTDINGEKINTCTYTGVRDPGAHNFEVRAVDTSGNKDASPASFMWNIEAPDQAIQGLITRVNSIYQSLNLDSALHQAIEDLSDNSVSNDPNSCYLLNSFMNDLNVQNMIGTLSLTDLNDFVKTTLAIMDNIGCLPPIANAGSPQSVEAGEKGVMLDGSNSLHADNPISFNWKQIGGSPTVEIRNSAKAKASFDAPTSDQFKDVGSSTTL
-13 MVFLVVII
+13 
-21 NHNNFT
+21 T
-27 FAATNITTNNTTANG
+27 FELTVAGAGDLKSTAITTVEVNA
-42 SNTNFPSYLMNQ
+42 
-54 SNYFFVK
+54 
-61 YIQSDWKTGNVNK
+61 VNK
-74 TAQYDSNQNAV
+74 PPEV
-85 TVEYNNSTYYTKLT
+85 PGVNN
-99 EQEEKSLKLALLD
+99 
-112 LNFFQLPSGYPMTL
+112 
-126 VAPPDE
+126 
-132 NISAY
+132 
-137 NLTATI
+137 
-143 YNKTNSVYWT
+143 
-153 DMQNETV
+153 
-160 PSGLTF
+160 
-166 LKDRIE
+166 
-172 GWLQNASLNKQ
+172 
-183 ENPTTS
+183 
-189 ITPSCGPIEGFNFK
+189 
-203 MMTNGFAPNRTV
+203 
-215 HWELLDKDHQPSLL
+215 
-229 GYFETN
+229 
-235 DTGGFNETSDVSQIL
+235 
-250 PGKYQLHVFDDV
+250 
-262 DNDAHGDFVGKETFT
+262 
-277 TLSFPCEQ
+277 
-285 NNNTTSA
+285 
-292 QASGGS
+292 
-298 GNVSITV
+298 
-305 NPATPVNT
+305 
-313 PPVAKAQSVTTNRD
+313 PPVAKSQSVTTYSD
-327 TAASINLGATDKD
+327 KSISIN
-340 GDTLTYSLTSSP
+340 
-352 KQGSISSFDKNTG
+352 
-365 TVVYT
+365 
-370 PKSGYTGNDGFT
+370 
-382 FTANDKSST
+382 
-391 SNYAKVSISVNP
+391 
-403 ATPVNTPPVAKAQSV
+403 
-418 TTNRDTAAS
+418 
-427 INLGATDK
+427 
-435 DGDTLTYSLTS
+435 
-446 SPKQGSISSFDK
+446 
-458 NTGTV
+458 
-463 VYTPKSGYTGNDGF
+463 
-477 TFTANDKSSTS
+477 
-488 NSAKVS
+488 
-494 ISVNP
+494 
-499 ATPVNTPPVAKA
+499 
-511 QSVTTNRDTAASIYL
+511 L

-532 GDSLTYSLGTSPN
+532 GDSLTYSLTSSPN

-589 SISVNSVSS
+589 SITVNSVSS

-788 NQKDA
+788 DQKDE

>member
-137 NLTATI
+137 NLSATI

-391 SNYAKVSISVNP
+391 SN
-403 ATPVNTPPVAKAQSV
+403 
-418 TTNRDTAAS
+418 
-427 INLGATDK
+427 
-435 DGDTLTYSLTS
+435 
-446 SPKQGSISSFDK
+446 
-458 NTGTV
+458 
-463 VYTPKSGYTGNDGF
+463 
-477 TFTANDKSSTS
+477 
-488 NSAKVS
+488 SAKVS
-494 ISVNP
+494 I
-499 ATPVNTPPVAKA
+499 T
-511 QSVTTNRDTAASIYL
+511 
-526 DATDKD
+526 
-532 GDSLTYSLGTSPN
+532 
-545 HGSLSS
+545 
-551 FDKNTGTVVY
+551 
-561 TPKSGYTG
+561 
-569 NDGFTFTANDKSST
+569 
-583 SNSAKV
+583 
-589 SISVNSVSS
+589 VNSVSS